1 MKAVIMAG
9 GFGTRLR
16 PMTEGI
22 PKPCV
27 LIVGEPCI
35 VRIVRNLSRM
45 GIREFHVSLFYLPE
59 QIKQALDIPEF
70 SGLKFVF
77 HQEAVPL
84 GTAGSVRNC
93 LTSSDEEL
101 IIVSGDCLFDYDLT
115 DAISFHRSHN
125 GPLTILSA
133 RVSDPG
139 EYGILLAEPS
149 GKITRFLEKPDWA
162 HVYSDVVNTGMYL
175 CSSDFLDFIP
185 EGPCD
190 FSKDVFPSMMKQGV
204 PLYHYSPQ
212 GYWCDVGTVRSY
224 LECNKYLLS
233 RSGDVILSPIDED
246 TVVESPCYI
255 GKNVR
260 LKNCHIGPYTV
271 VGDHCCLTEARLEG
285 CVLDSGVVC
294 LPGAVG
300 RNAVLCKNSE
310 FHRNVRVG
318 DDCVIGSEC
327 EIGAGTT
334 VPAGIKIYPSNRI
347 PENRFV
353 SGNVHHKLRSLLPEE
368 GRILFPY
375 GEDFGGAMMY
385 EIGRALAELCG
396 GDVLIGRAEQ
406 RDASAAM
413 TFCGGVLSFGKNVY
427 DTGVNELSQFR
438 FTVRN
443 YAFCCAAFFE
453 RNYSNMMIRLYDGN
467 GMPLS
472 TDAGRKLEKLLSGE
486 ASCGEKDGVYRVF
499 RGGNRAYTNY
509 LRSFGIPNR
518 LKVKVVSSPVLS
530 PLLPSI
536 SDETAEERMRIG
548 SEWVRIEDENGEP
561 FDENLVRIAACISL
575 GRKITPV
582 LFPEFFPAVTEEIAS
597 QFGVRAIR
605 IPFEDPTYSRKL
617 FPLTDPNV
625 QALLI
630 LNLLEQENCSFRD
643 FISQFPVFSVK
654 QREVAVS
661 LPRSTVMRMLA
672 SVGGELSEGIRFH
685 DRSGVVRIVPKSGA
699 NAFRICSEASN
710 AETAEE
716 LCEFYSMKL
725 KGLKPD

>member
-16 PMTEGI
+16 PLTEGI

-27 LIVGEPCI
+27 PIVGEPCI
-35 VRIVRNLSRM
+35 VRIVRRLSQM

-59 QIKQALDIPEF
+59 QIKQALDLPEF
-70 SGLKFVF
+70 SGLKFIF

-84 GTAGSVRNC
+84 GTAGSVKNC
-93 LTSSDEEL
+93 LPSSDEDFV
-101 IIVSGDCLFDYDLT
+101 IVSGDCVFDYDLSE
-115 DAISFHRSHN
+115 AMSFHHSHN
-125 GPLTILSA
+125 SPITILSA
-133 RVSDPG
+133 RVGDPG
-139 EYGILLAEPS
+139 EYGVLLSESS

-162 HVYSDVVNTGMYL
+162 HVYSDVVNTGIYL
-175 CSSDFLDFIP
+175 CSPRLLEFIP
-185 EGPCD
+185 AEPCD
-190 FSKDVFPSMMKQGV
+190 FSKDIFPAMMKKGID
-204 PLYHYSPQ
+204 LYHYSPR
-212 GYWCDVGTVRSY
+212 GYWCDVGTIPSY
-224 LECNKYLLS
+224 LECNHHLLS
-233 RSGDVILSPIDED
+233 ASGNVILSSVGED
-246 TVVESPCYI
+246 TVVESPCYV

-260 LKNCHIGPYTV
+260 LSGCHIGPYTV
-271 VGDHCCLTEARLEG
+271 IGDDCCLTKTRLDG
-285 CVLDSGVVC
+285 CILHSGVVC
-294 LPGAVG
+294 QPGSAA
-300 RNAVLCKNSE
+300 RNAVLCQGSE
-310 FHRNVRVG
+310 LQRNVRIG

-327 EIGAGTT
+327 EIGRGTT

-347 PENRFV
+347 PENCYV

-385 EIGRALAELCG
+385 EIGRALAELSG
-396 GDVLIGRAEQ
+396 GDVVIGRAEQ

-413 TFCGGVLSFGKNVY
+413 TFCGGVLSCGKNVY

-443 YAFCCAAFFE
+443 YAFCCGAFFE
-453 RNYSNMMIRLYDGN
+453 RNYSNLIIRLYDGN

-472 TDAGRKLEKLLSGE
+472 VNSARKLERLLSCE
-486 ASCGEKDGVYRVF
+486 TSCGERDGAYRVF
-499 RGGNRAYTNY
+499 RGGNKSYTSF
-509 LRSFGIPNR
+509 LRSFGIPKR
-518 LKVKVVSSPVLS
+518 LKMRVVSSPVLS
-530 PLLPSI
+530 LLLPGVSL
-536 SDETAEERMRIG
+536 SEVRERMRVG

-561 FDENLVRIAACISL
+561 FDENLVYIASCIAL
-575 GRKITPV
+575 GQKISPL

-597 QFGVRAIR
+597 RFGVRAIR
-605 IPFEDPTYSRKL
+605 IPFEDETYSRKL

-630 LNLLEQENCSFRD
+630 LNLLEQENCSFRELV
-643 FISQFPVFSVK
+643 SRFPGFSIK
-654 QREVAVS
+654 QRDVSVS
-661 LPRSTVMRMLA
+661 LPRSTVMRILA
-672 SVGGELSEGIRFH
+672 ASGGDLSEGIRIH
-685 DRSGVVRIVPKSGA
+685 DRAGVVRIVPRSGA
-699 NAFRICSEASN
+699 NAFHICSEASN